1 MEKLFYLLARS
12 VEDVEEASLAVDHH
26 LLPIAV
32 LDRGIVLVDEVILD
46 QLDCQSRLAHAT
58 SCKTDMVR
66 QHLQDNQGATAGTY
80 RRPPQA
86 CTRSW

>member
-1 MEKLFYLLARS
+1 MDKLFYLLARCI
-12 VEDVEEASLAVDHH
+12 EDVEEASLAVDHH

-32 LDRGIVLVDEVILD
+32 LDRGIVLVHEVILD
-46 QLDCQSRLAHAT
+46 QLDSQSRLAHAT

-66 QHLQDNQGATAGTY
+66 HQDNQGAIAGTY